1 MGGGLPLS
9 GITVVAIEQA
19 VAAPFATRQLADLGA
34 RVIKVERPGSG
45 DFARHYDRSV
55 KGLSSHFV
63 WLNRGKESITLDL
76 KDPDAGDI
84 IRRLVGHADV
94 FVQNLVPG
102 ALERLGLDSA
112 ALSADHPRLI
122 TCDMSGYGAGG
133 SWATRKAYD
142 LLVQCETGLVS
153 LTGPADGASKV
164 GISIADIA
172 TGMYALTNILVALY
186 HRALTGQARP
196 VSVAM
201 FDALGEW
208 MGAPAHFFDEAGYYP
223 ERTGLRHATIAPY
236 GAFRSADGEL
246 VVVAVQNER
255 EWGRLCSTFLMSPA
269 LADDPRFES
278 NTSRVRHKAE
288 LETVVADRFAQLR
301 SDQAIALLD
310 DAGVA
315 NARVRDLAAFLS
327 HPVLAERSRWRSLM
341 TPGGAVRAMAPP
353 VGLADTEAPMGP
365 VPDLGQH
372 TQALL
377 EELGFDAETIERM
390 RARGAV

>member
-1 MGGGLPLS
+1 MASGLALS

-63 WLNRGKESITLDL
+63 WLNRGKESLTLDL
-76 KDPDAGDI
+76 KDPDAGDV
-84 IRRLVGHADV
+84 IRQLVRRADV

-102 ALERLGLDSA
+102 ALGRLGLDSA
-112 ALSADHPRLI
+112 ALSAEHPQLI
-122 TCDMSGYGAGG
+122 TCDLSGYGASG

-153 LTGPADGASKV
+153 LTGPAEAGSKV

-223 ERTGLRHATIAPY
+223 DRTGLSHATIAPY
-236 GAFRSADGEL
+236 GAFPSADGEL

-255 EWGRLCSTFLMSPA
+255 EWRSLCRTFLELPA
-269 LADDPRFES
+269 VADDPRFES
-278 NTSRVRHKAE
+278 NSSRATHKEE
-288 LETVVADRFAQLR
+288 LESLLADRFAELP
-301 SDQAIALLD
+301 SEQAIALLD
-310 DAGVA
+310 SAGVA
-315 NARVRDLAAFLS
+315 NARVRDMAAFLA
-327 HPVLAERSRWRSLM
+327 HPVLAERARWRSLT

-353 VGLADTEAPMGP
+353 VGLAGTESPMGP
-365 VPDLGQH
+365 VPGLGQH
-372 TQALL
+372 TEALL
-377 EELGFDAETIERM
+377 EELGFDAGTVERM
-390 RARGAV
+390 RGRGAV